1 MSVLSG
7 LGNLGLGK
15 LENANV
21 FAEEKKPEAPKPA
34 QQEPKKMTIA
44 DFVFDKK
51 YSCPVCYQE
60 FMNPTM
66 KGNKARLIGQDAD
79 LRPKY
84 EPVDPLKYDVIACPS
99 CGYAALTRYFD
110 KITPPQAKLIKTEI
124 SKSFKTLKHVL
135 DMSYDDAIERYQL
148 ALANAIVKRAR
159 SSEKAYICLKLA
171 WIVRAKMEALD
182 VELADYD
189 EQIEELKKDEMELLK
204 NAYEGF
210 MSARQTE
217 DFPMCGMDEATVDYI
232 ISVTAMKFEQYD
244 VASKLIAGI
253 LTDPKAN
260 ARIKDKARDLKE
272 DILQSRRAQ

>member
-15 LENANV
+15 LENADV
-21 FAEEKKPEAPKPA
+21 FEQEKKPEAPKPV
-34 QQEPKKMTIA
+34 QDEPKKPSIA

-66 KGNKARLIGQDAD
+66 KGNKARLVGQDAD

-84 EPVDPLKYDVIACPS
+84 EPVDPIKYDVIACPC

-110 KITPPQAKLIKTEI
+110 KITPPQAKLVKTEI
-124 SKSFKTLKHVL
+124 SKSFSSLKHVL
-135 DMSYDDAIERYQL
+135 DLSYDDAIERYQL

-171 WIVRAKMEALD
+171 WIVRAKTEALD
-182 VELADYD
+182 VDLDDY
-189 EQIEELKKDEMELLK
+189 EAQVEELKKDEMELLK
-204 NAYEGF
+204 NAYDGF

-272 DILQSRRAQ
+272 DILQSRRK

>member
-34 QQEPKKMTIA
+34 QEEPKKMTIA

>member
-1 MSVLSG
+1 MSILSG
-7 LGNLGLGK
+7 LGNLGLGN
-15 LENANV
+15 LENADV
-21 FAEEKKPEAPKPA
+21 FGEEKKAAEKAASP
-34 QQEPKKMTIA
+34 EPKKMTIE

-60 FMNPTM
+60 FANVTM
-66 KGNKARLIGQDAD
+66 KGNKAKMTGQDSD

-84 EPVDPLKYDVIACPS
+84 EPVDPLKYDVVACPN

-110 KITPPQAKLIKTEI
+110 KITPPQAKLVKTEI
-124 SKSFKTLKHVL
+124 SKSFKSLKHTL

-148 ALANAIVKRAR
+148 ALANAIVKRGK
-159 SSEKAYICLKLA
+159 SSEKAYICLKLG
-171 WIVRAKMEALD
+171 WLVRAKMEALD
-182 VELADYD
+182 IDLPDYD
-189 EQIEELKKDEMELLK
+189 EQVAQLKKDEMEVLK
-204 NAYEGF
+204 NALDGF
-210 MSARQTE
+210 INARQTE

-253 LTDPKAN
+253 LTDPNAN

-272 DILQSRRAQ
+272 SILQSRKQ